1 MAIEIKAPSPGESIT
16 EVFLESWLVED
27 GSYVEKNQEI
37 AVIES
42 DKATLSVVAEEAGI
56 ITIKVGEGETIEV
69 DTLLALI
76 EPSEKTEKT
85 GNKDNGPE
93 LKPEKT
99 KEQADLKEEKESE
112 GEKPE
117 KKPVEKTSSV
127 KEKLTSQPDE
137 KLLRLTPLARKMAE
151 ANDLSDEEIV
161 SFLKR
166 QKMGKEDIG
175 FIIENRHAGQ
185 VSFLASHEA
194 SRNIVNKKMSPLRKK
209 LAERLVAAKNE
220 TAMLTTFNEVNMS
233 PIFNIRKKYK
243 DIFREKHGINLG
255 FMSFFL
261 RASAIALQHFPQ
273 VNSQID
279 GDEIVSFDYV
289 DISIAVSTP
298 KGLVVPVIRNAHLLD
313 FAGLEKKV
321 KELAEKGREN
331 KLTLEEMEGG
341 TFTIS
346 NGGVFGSML
355 STPIINPPQSA
366 ILGMHNIV
374 ERPIVVEGKI
384 EIHPVMYLALSY
396 DHRIVDGRES
406 VSCLVKI
413 KEMLENPEKMLF
425 NSKDPVEILLGI

>member
-42 DKATLSVVAEEAGI
+42 DKATLSVVAEESGVI
-56 ITIKVGEGETIEV
+56 IIKVREGETIEV

-76 EPSEKTEKT
+76 EPSEKLEK
-85 GNKDNGPE
+85 
-93 LKPEKT
+93 
-99 KEQADLKEEKESE
+99 DLKKDSAPDVEPEPAKDQKGQLSE
-112 GEKPE
+112 IETVKEKPE
-117 KKPVEKTSSV
+117 KQAEEKPVAAKDNESSSSGEKI
-127 KEKLTSQPDE
+127 
-137 KLLRLTPLARKMAE
+137 LRLTPIARKMAE
-151 ANDLSDEEIV
+151 ANDLNDDEII
-161 SFLKR
+161 SFLKK
-166 QKMGKEDIG
+166 QKIGKADVG
-175 FIIENRHAGQ
+175 FIIEKRHDQLVTGFSGNE
-185 VSFLASHEA
+185 V
-194 SRNIVNKKMSPLRKK
+194 SRNTERKKISPLRRK
-209 LAERLVAAKNE
+209 LAERLVAAKNQ

-233 PIFNIRKKYK
+233 PIFDIRKKYK
-243 DIFREKHGINLG
+243 DIFSKKHGITLG

-279 GDEIVSFDYV
+279 GDEIISFDHV

-425 NSKDPVEILLGI
+425 KSQDPIEMLLGI

>member
-42 DKATLSVVAEEAGI
+42 DKATLSVVAEESGI
-56 ITIKVGEGETIEV
+56 ISIKVGEGETIEV

-76 EPSEKTEKT
+76 EPSEKTEKDDK
-85 GNKDNGPE
+85 KDHGPE
-93 LKPEKT
+93 LKTEQT
-99 KEQADLKEEKESE
+99 KEQAGLKEEKQPEKSE
-112 GEKPE
+112 EKPSPAKE
-117 KKPVEKTSSV
+117 SGSSQSG
-127 KEKLTSQPDE
+127 ENF
-137 KLLRLTPLARKMAE
+137 LRLTPVARKMAE
-151 ANDLSDEEIV
+151 ASDLTDEEIV

-166 QKMGKEDIG
+166 QKIGKEDIG
-175 FIIENRHAGQ
+175 FIIEKRHDQPLTGF
-185 VSFLASHEA
+185 SGHEA
-194 SRNIVNKKMSPLRKK
+194 SRNIEKKKMSPLRRK

-233 PIFNIRKKYK
+233 PIFDVRKKYK
-243 DIFREKHGINLG
+243 EIFREKHGINLG

-298 KGLVVPVIRNAHLLD
+298 KGLVVPVIRDAHLMD

-331 KLTLEEMEGG
+331 KLTLEEMQGG

-374 ERPIVVEGKI
+374 ERPIAINGKVEV
-384 EIHPVMYLALSY
+384 HPIMYLALSY

-406 VSCLVKI
+406 VSCLVRI
-413 KEMLENPEKMLF
+413 KEMLENPDKMLF
-425 NSKDPVEILLGI
+425 NSKDPMEMLLGL